1 MAEYT
6 AEQVQAIRDAIAKGR
21 EAMQRPQRYDPLVFA
36 RAYVAHGGIQI
47 PGAPS
52 DTTRAE
58 AVAKALL
65 AMLAQAHAASDDE
78 DVQRELKRV
87 QTEVRW
93 VTLAESDKVV
103 GFYLKLGPAAELEA
117 ACRQLLGQ
125 DHGLG
130 AAVFPKTQ
138 VVVLPAACSD
148 YEFVPVLED
157 EIEQ

>member
-6 AEQVQAIRDAIAKGR
+6 PQQVQAIRDAIAKGR
-21 EAMQRPQRYDPLVFA
+21 EAVQRLQRPDPLVFA

-47 PGAPS
+47 PGVPA

-58 AVAKALL
+58 SVAKALL
-65 AMLAQAHAASDDE
+65 AILTQGDAATDDE
-78 DVQRELKRV
+78 HVLRELKRV

-103 GFYLKLGPAAELEA
+103 GFYLRLGPAAELEA
-117 ACRQLLGQ
+117 ACRQLLGE

-130 AAVFPKTQ
+130 SAVFPKTQ
-138 VVVLPAACSD
+138 VVVLPTACSD

-157 EIEQ
+157 EVEQ

>member
-1 MAEYT
+1 MSEYT
-6 AEQVQAIRDAIAKGR
+6 AEQVQAIRTAITMGR
-21 EAMQRPQRYDPLVFA
+21 EAMQQSQRYDPLVFA

-47 PGAPS
+47 PGAPA

-58 AVAKALL
+58 AVAKVLL
-65 AMLAQAHAASDDE
+65 SRLAQAHTPGDDE

-93 VTLAESDKVV
+93 ATVAESDKVV
-103 GFYLKLGPAAELEA
+103 GFYLRLGPTAELEA

-130 AAVFPKTQ
+130 TAVFPKTQ
-138 VVVLPAACSD
+138 IVVVPAACRD

>member
-6 AEQVQAIRDAIAKGR
+6 AEQVQAIRAAITEGR
-21 EAMQRPQRYDPLVFA
+21 EAMRQSQRYDPLVFA
-36 RAYVAHGGIQI
+36 RAYVNHGGIQI
-47 PGAPS
+47 PGAPAN
-52 DTTRAE
+52 TTRAE

-65 AMLAQAHAASDDE
+65 ARLVKANAARDDE

-93 VTLAESDKVV
+93 AALAESDKVV
-103 GFYLKLGPAAELEA
+103 GFYLRLGPPAELEA

-138 VVVLPAACSD
+138 VVVLPAACRD